1 MGLPNGENTLKALI
15 TGISGFV
22 GAHLTE
28 YLLRETDCAVAGTV
42 FGPLDSIAH
51 LRDRLQLY
59 PAELSN
65 LDVVSFILDDC
76 KPDLIFHLAAQPLP
90 ALSLK
95 DPWYTLENNIRMQL
109 NILEAVNRLKLP
121 ARVLV
126 VGSSEEYGMI
136 RPRDLP
142 ISEEAPLRPTNPYAV
157 SKVTQDLLGLQYHL
171 MYGLHAVR
179 VRPFNHI
186 GPGQR
191 LGFVVPDLA
200 KQVAE
205 AEAGQ
210 RDRVIRVGNLDVS
223 RDFTDVRDVV
233 RAYYMALTHGRAGEA
248 YNIGSGRARTI
259 RSVMDGLL
267 ALSQAPL
274 EYQED
279 AERIRAIDV
288 PFIQADY
295 AKFHAATGW
304 EPQVPFEQSLE
315 DILNYWRAKVAA

>member
-1 MGLPNGENTLKALI
+1 MKALI

-28 YLLRETDCAVAGTV
+28 YLLRETDCVVAGTV
-42 FGPLDSIAH
+42 FGPMESIAH
-51 LRDRLQLY
+51 LRARVQLY
-59 PAELSN
+59 PAELSS
-65 LDVVSFILDDC
+65 LDVVSFILEDC
-76 KPDLIFHLAAQPLP
+76 RPDLIFHLAAQPLP
-90 ALSLK
+90 AVSLK

-109 NILEAVNRLKLP
+109 NILEAAHRLQLP
-121 ARVLV
+121 VRVLV
-126 VGSSEEYGMI
+126 VGSSEEYGLI

-205 AEAGQ
+205 AEAG
-210 RDRVIRVGNLDVS
+210 RRESRIRVGNLDVS

-233 RAYYMALTHGRAGEA
+233 RAYYLALTQGRAGEV
-248 YNIGSGRARTI
+248 YNIGSGKARTV
-259 RSVMDGLL
+259 RSILDGLL
-267 ALSQAPL
+267 RLSRAPL

-288 PFIQADY
+288 PFIQADCTR
-295 AKFHAATGW
+295 FRAATGW
-304 EPQVPFEQSLE
+304 EPQIPFEQSLE
-315 DILNYWRAKVAA
+315 NILDYWRARVAA